1 MRTARALKK
10 EAPTSAGVL
19 VFCERRITSSD
30 HCLTCHSRR
39 KTWVSNLGWVCTACF
54 EHYKQAAE
62 QVVEVGQGVARL
74 RHAYE
79 LAIHAYQRARDEAL
93 R

>member
-1 MRTARALKK
+1 MRTTAALK
-10 EAPTSAGVL
+10 EETPRSAGVL
-19 VFCERRITSSD
+19 VFCERRITSSN
-30 HCLTCHSRR
+30 HCPTCNSRR

-54 EHYKQAAE
+54 ERYKQAAE
-62 QVVEVGQGVARL
+62 QLIEVGQGVARL

-79 LAIHAYQRARDEAL
+79 LAIHAYQRACDEAL